1 MALWLGSGDN
11 LSPWHFLILMLA
23 QLIQAVGPRVT
34 SGETWV
40 AGGRSREP
48 EDIERVLTAFS
59 TWAEARTWKISS
71 EL

>member
-1 MALWLGSGDN
+1 
-11 LSPWHFLILMLA
+11 MLA

-59 TWAEARTWKISS
+59 TWAEVRTWKISS